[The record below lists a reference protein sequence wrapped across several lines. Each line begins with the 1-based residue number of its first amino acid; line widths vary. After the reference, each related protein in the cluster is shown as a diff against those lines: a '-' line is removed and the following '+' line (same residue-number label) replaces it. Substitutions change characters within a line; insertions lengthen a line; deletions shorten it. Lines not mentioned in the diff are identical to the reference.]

1 MFLWDWFVGI
11 LNYLGKNFIEFK
23 GENFIYDLNVKYYIW
38 IGLLMEEKEIFVFD
52 IFVLFC

>member
-23 GENFIYDLNVKYYIW
+23 GKILYMI
-38 IGLLMEEKEIFVFD
+38 
-52 IFVLFC
+52 